1 MIPRP
6 LPRLSFVAIALS
18 VVLAACGV
26 GRPPAATVGGDRITD
41 DQLAQ
46 DIPAFRFLSAINQA
60 PCGQAI
66 EGETAQS
73 ACARF
78 TLTTLIQE
86 NLVKGY
92 ARAHHVTV
100 APSEVTKA
108 LTDLRSALGDTLDQ
122 QLAAENLTERD
133 LTDIVGRILLFNDV
147 QTAVATSRVD
157 DAQLRQL
164 YQEQRLQFTQI
175 HAKHILVKTR
185 AQALRIEHEVTAQ
198 NFGRLAEENSIDP
211 GSASNGGDLGPLQA
225 STLNAT
231 FVQAALKLQPGEIS
245 EPVHTGFGWHII
257 QLVSVDVRPFDQVRD
272 QLAGPLRAS
281 AFTDWLQEQLGS
293 RRITVN
299 PKYGRFD
306 PSTGNVEPIRST
318 ASGSPTPSTS
328 PAPSTSPTPVDSP

>member
-6 LPRLSFVAIALS
+6 LLRTSFVAITLS
-18 VVLAACGV
+18 VILAACGAAA
-26 GRPPAATVGGDRITD
+26 PPAATVGDDRITD

-46 DIPAFRFLSAINQA
+46 DISAFRFLSAINQA

-86 NLVKGY
+86 DLVKGY
-92 ARAHHVTV
+92 ARDHHITV
-100 APSEVTKA
+100 DKAEVTKS
-108 LTDLRSALGDTLDQ
+108 LTGLRSALGDTLDQ
-122 QLAAENLTERD
+122 QLAAEHLTERD
-133 LTDIVGRILLFNDV
+133 LTDIVGRILLFNEV
-147 QTAVATSRVD
+147 ETAVATSRVD

-175 HAKHILVKTR
+175 HAKHILVKTQ
-185 AQALRIEHEVTAQ
+185 AQALRIEQQVTAQ
-198 NFGRLAEENSIDP
+198 NFGRLAEQNSIDP
-211 GSASNGGDLGPLQA
+211 GSAPNGGDLGTLQA
-225 STLNAT
+225 SALNAT
-231 FVQAALKLQPGEIS
+231 FVQAALALEPGQIS
-245 EPVHTGFGWHII
+245 EPIHTGFGWHII
-257 QLVSVDVRPFDQVRD
+257 QLVSVDVQPFDQVRD
-272 QLAGPLRAS
+272 QLAGPLRAK

-318 ASGSPTPSTS
+318 ATGSPTPSS
-328 PAPSTSPTPVDSP
+328 SPTAAASS

>member
-1 MIPRP
+1 VIPRP
-6 LPRLSFVAIALS
+6 FLRLSFVAIALS
-18 VVLAACGV
+18 LVLAACGATT
-26 GRPPAATVGGDRITD
+26 PPAATVGDDRITD

-46 DIPAFRFLSAINQA
+46 DISAFRFLSAINQA

-86 NLVKGY
+86 DLVKGY
-92 ARAHHVTV
+92 ARDHDITV
-100 APSEVTKA
+100 DTSEVTKT

-122 QLAAENLTERD
+122 QLAAEDLTERD
-133 LTDIVGRILLFNDV
+133 LTDIVGRILLFNEV
-147 QTAVATSRVD
+147 QTAVAASRVG
-157 DAQLRQL
+157 DAQLRPL

-198 NFGRLAEENSIDP
+198 NFGRLAEKNSIDP
-211 GSASNGGDLGPLQA
+211 GSASNGGDLGILQG
-225 STLNAT
+225 SGLDAT
-231 FVQAALKLQPGEIS
+231 FVRAALELQSGEIS

-257 QLVSVDVRPFDQVRD
+257 QLVSVDVQPFDQVRD
-272 QLAGPLRAS
+272 QLAGPLREK
-281 AFTDWLQEQLGS
+281 AFTDWLQGQFRS
-293 RRITVN
+293 SRITVN

-306 PSTGNVEPIRST
+306 PSTGQVVPIRST
-318 ASGSPTPSTS
+318 ATGSPTSSTS
-328 PAPSTSPTPVDSP
+328 PSPVESP

>member
-1 MIPRP
+1 VIPRP

-86 NLVKGY
+86 DLVKGY

-122 QLAAENLTERD
+122 QLAAEDLTERD

-318 ASGSPTPSTS
+318 SGSPTPSTS

>member
-1 MIPRP
+1 VIPRP
-6 LPRLSFVAIALS
+6 LLRFSFVAVSLS
-18 VVLAACGV
+18 VVLSACGATT
-26 GRPPAATVGGDRITD
+26 PPAATVGSDRITD

-46 DIPAFRFLSAINQA
+46 DISAFRFLSAINQA

-86 NLVKGY
+86 DLVKGY
-92 ARAHHVTV
+92 ARDHHITV
-100 APSEVTKA
+100 DTSEVTRS

-122 QLAAENLTERD
+122 QLAAQDLTERD
-133 LTDIVGRILLFNDV
+133 LTDIVGRILLFNEV
-147 QTAVATSRVD
+147 QTAVAASRVD
-157 DAQLRQL
+157 DGQLRQL
-164 YQEQRLQFTQI
+164 YDEQRLEFTQI

-185 AQALRIEHEVTAQ
+185 AQALRIEQEVTAE

-211 GSASNGGDLGPLQA
+211 GSASNGGDLGILAA
-225 STLNAT
+225 SGLDAT
-231 FVQAALKLQPGEIS
+231 FVRAALELKPGEIS

-257 QLVSVDVRPFDQVRD
+257 QLVSVDVQPFDQVRD
-272 QLAGPLRAS
+272 QLAGPLRAK

-293 RRITVN
+293 HRITVN

-306 PSTGNVEPIRST
+306 PSTGQVVPIRST
-318 ASGSPTPSTS
+318 ATGSPTPSTS
-328 PAPSTSPTPVDSP
+328 PTPVESP

>member
-86 NLVKGY
+86 DLVKGY

-306 PSTGNVEPIRST
+306 LSTGNVEPIRST

>member
-92 ARAHHVTV
+92 ARAHHITV

-328 PAPSTSPTPVDSP
+328 PTPVDSP

>member
-86 NLVKGY
+86 DLVKGY

-122 QLAAENLTERD
+122 QLAAEDLTERD

-306 PSTGNVEPIRST
+306 LSTGNVEPIRST

>member
-1 MIPRP
+1 VIPRP
-6 LPRLSFVAIALS
+6 LLRLWFVAIALS
-18 VVLAACGV
+18 LVPAACGAAM
-26 GRPPAATVGGDRITD
+26 PPAATVGEDRITD

-46 DIPAFRFLSAINQA
+46 DISAFRFLSAINQA

-86 NLVKGY
+86 DLVKGY
-92 ARAHHVTV
+92 ARDHHITV
-100 APSEVTKA
+100 DTSEVTKT

-122 QLAAENLTERD
+122 QLAAEDLTERD
-133 LTDIVGRILLFNDV
+133 LTDIVGRILLFNEV
-147 QTAVATSRVD
+147 QTAVAASRVD

-164 YQEQRLQFTQI
+164 YHEQRLQFTQI

-211 GSASNGGDLGPLQA
+211 GSASNGGDLGILQA
-225 STLNAT
+225 SGPDAT
-231 FVQAALKLQPGEIS
+231 FVRAALALQPGEIS
-245 EPVHTGFGWHII
+245 QPVHTGFGWHII
-257 QLVSVDVRPFDQVRD
+257 ELVSIDVQPFDQVRD

-306 PSTGNVEPIRST
+306 PSTGQVVPIRST
-318 ASGSPTPSTS
+318 ATGSPTPSSS
-328 PAPSTSPTPVDSP
+328 PPPVESP

>member
-92 ARAHHVTV
+92 ARAHHITV

-306 PSTGNVEPIRST
+306 LSTGNVEPIRST

>member
-86 NLVKGY
+86 DLVKGY

-225 STLNAT
+225 SSLNPT

-245 EPVHTGFGWHII
+245 EPIHTGFGWHII

-306 PSTGNVEPIRST
+306 LSTGNVEPIRST

>member
-86 NLVKGY
+86 DLVKGY

>member
-1 MIPRP
+1 VIPRP

-86 NLVKGY
+86 DLVKGY

-306 PSTGNVEPIRST
+306 LSTGNVEPIRST

>member
-1 MIPRP
+1 VIPRP

-46 DIPAFRFLSAINQA
+46 DISAFRFLSAINQA

-66 EGETAQS
+66 AGETAQS

-86 NLVKGY
+86 DLVKGY
-92 ARAHHVTV
+92 ARDHHITV
-100 APSEVTKA
+100 ATSEVTKA
-108 LTDLRSALGDTLDQ
+108 LRDLRSALGDTLDQ
-122 QLAAENLTERD
+122 QLAAEDLTERD

-147 QTAVATSRVD
+147 QTAVATSRVGE
-157 DAQLRQL
+157 AQLRQL

-185 AQALRIEHEVTAQ
+185 AQAVRIEHEVTAQ

-211 GSASNGGDLGPLQA
+211 GSASNGGDLTTLQA
-225 STLNAT
+225 SSLDPT
-231 FVQAALKLQPGEIS
+231 FVQAALALHPGQIS

-257 QLVSVDVRPFDQVRD
+257 QLVSVDVQPFDQVRD

-306 PSTGNVEPIRST
+306 PSTGNVVPIRST
-318 ASGSPTPSTS
+318 ASGSP
-328 PAPSTSPTPVDSP
+328 APSTSPTPSPTPVYSP